1 MDKVI
6 AARAEA
12 RAALWTEAKS
22 LAETAA
28 AEKRELTPE
37 ETTKFEA
44 TTAKIDEIDASIKT
58 LSAQAEAA
66 VAAEEVRAKFASVLT
81 PAAKPKT
88 ATDDNTEL
96 RRIAREGGVLEYR
109 DVTRSTFTNPISVAD
124 RVWVTAGQVNPFLNP
139 AVVDVITLSNGNQI
153 SFPRVTALGTA
164 AAVNEAGSI
173 GESDGTNS
181 TLNLTPA
188 KYATLLQLSDEIVQD
203 AAWDVASYVSE
214 KAGQE
219 VAVAHGAVAGPA
231 VAAAATVGKQGA
243 AITPAYTDLIDL
255 VYSVKQQ
262 FRRAPKRG
270 FLCNDATLA
279 GLRKILDGNDRPIFE
294 AGNVGQPDTILGIP
308 VYSAALADNGDEALS
323 LVFGDLGAVK
333 TALVGGVQ
341 IASSTDF
348 AFANGLVTFRVQ
360 VRGVTGLVDP
370 SAVKSFKGANV

>member
-12 RAALWTEAKS
+12 RAALWTEAKT

-28 AEKRELTPE
+28 AEKRELSTE
-37 ETTKFEA
+37 ETTKFESL
-44 TTAKIDEIDASIKT
+44 TAKIDEVDASIKT
-58 LSAQAEAA
+58 LSAQADAA
-66 VAAEEVRAKFASVLT
+66 AAAEEVRAKFASVI
-81 PAAKPKT
+81 KPVVSKP

-96 RRIAREGGVLEYR
+96 RRIAREGGVIEYR
-109 DVTRSTFTNPISVAD
+109 DISRSTFTNPVSVAD

-164 AAVNEAGSI
+164 AAVSEAGPI

-181 TLNLTPA
+181 TLNLTAA
-188 KYATLLQLSDEIVQD
+188 KYATLLQLTDEIVQD
-203 AAWDVASYVSE
+203 AAWDVSAYVAE
-214 KAGQE
+214 KAGAE

-243 AITPAYTDLIDL
+243 AITPAYADLIDL

-262 FRRAPKRG
+262 YRRAPKRG

-333 TALVGGVQ
+333 TALVGGVS
-341 IASSTDF
+341 IASSTDY

-370 SAVKSFKGANV
+370 NAVKSFKGANV

>member
-12 RAALWTEAKS
+12 RAALWTEAKT

-28 AEKRELTPE
+28 AEKRELSTE
-37 ETTKFEA
+37 ETTKFESL
-44 TTAKIDEIDASIKT
+44 TAKIDEVDASIKT

-81 PAAKPKT
+81 PAKPKP

-96 RRIAREGGVLEYR
+96 RRIAREGGVIEYR
-109 DVTRSTFTNPISVAD
+109 DISRSTFTNPVSVAD

-164 AAVNEAGSI
+164 AAVAEAGSI

-181 TLNLTPA
+181 TLNLTAA
-188 KYATLLQLSDEIVQD
+188 KYATLLQLTDEIVQD
-203 AAWDVASYVSE
+203 AAWDVSAYVAE
-214 KAGQE
+214 KAGAE

-243 AITPAYTDLIDL
+243 AITPAYEDLIDL

-262 FRRAPKRG
+262 YRRAPKRG

-370 SAVKSFKGANV
+370 NAVKSFKGANV